1 MQRYTNFIASTT
13 ATNSTLTVLS
23 NASCVVY
30 IAGTL
35 GAATLYSDN
44 GVTPL
49 ANPFLSSATGMIDFY
64 AANGRYDVV
73 VSKTGYLSVTI
84 SDIELDDLMA
94 PSGAGSVGNTPAGS
108 ISATT
113 VQGAINEIVSDLL
126 ASSGSNS
133 VGYLPAG
140 TGAVAST
147 VQTKLRE
154 IKSAADYSTFPNY
167 TSNAL
172 SAGFFTQNGAVIQ
185 RMTDRLMV
193 GGATLNDCAFPNVY
207 QDWLT
212 TFQIAAGLGDGAVS
226 SAQSAVLN
234 ANQAATG
241 GSAFLAGA
249 QSLNSASAA
258 TSTIASGHYAVNN
271 NATLATSAWALY
283 AEAHKT
289 NATTASI
296 YACELDTRTLAAS
309 TGPTPFQQGS
319 VVGIQI
325 ASGCGLS
332 AVGQFDASCAIQI
345 EDNPMKFKA
354 GINFGSNSIVGTDGI
369 TGTGNAISMA
379 KGHRIIWYNSAGA
392 EVGGIHSGATTSA
405 LATKI
410 YFADSGL
417 IISSPA
423 GGQAISYFTP
433 VASSVNWLQFTAA
446 ATGDPPLIAAAG
458 TDTNVDLRL
467 STQGTGV
474 LRYGTY
480 TAGVVAQAGYVTIK
494 DSGGTLRRLLVG

>member
-1 MQRYTNFIASTT
+1 
-13 ATNSTLTVLS
+13 
-23 NASCVVY
+23 
-30 IAGTL
+30 
-35 GAATLYSDN
+35 
-44 GVTPL
+44 
-49 ANPFLSSATGMIDFY
+49 MIDFY

-73 VSKTGYLSVTI
+73 VSKTGYLTVTI
-84 SDIELDDLMA
+84 SDIELDDLLA
-94 PSGAGSVGNTPAGS
+94 P
-108 ISATT
+108 
-113 VQGAINEIVSDLL
+113 
-126 ASSGSNS
+126 SGSNS

-140 TGAVAST
+140 TGAVATT

-193 GGATLNDCAFPNVY
+193 GGATLNDCAYPNVY

-212 TFQIAAGLGDGAVS
+212 TFQIAAGLGNGAVT
-226 SAQSAVLN
+226 SAQSAVLTV
-234 ANQAATG
+234 NQAATG

-249 QSLNSASAA
+249 QSLNSSSAT

-271 NATLATSAWALY
+271 NATLTTNAWALY

-289 NATTASI
+289 TAASASI

-309 TGPTPFQQGS
+309 TNPTPVQQGS

-345 EDNPMKFKA
+345 QDNPMKFKA

-369 TGTGNAISMA
+369 TGTGVAISMA
-379 KGHRIIWYNSAGA
+379 KGHRIVWYNSAGA
-392 EVGGIHSGATTSA
+392 EVGGVWSQATTSA
-405 LATKI
+405 LGTKI
-410 YFADSGL
+410 VFNDVGLTMASVSG
-417 IISSPA
+417 A
-423 GGQAISYFTP
+423 NAIAYFTP

-446 ATGDPPLIAAAG
+446 ATGDPPLIAASG
-458 TDTNVDLRL
+458 TDTDVDLRL
-467 STQGTGV
+467 VAKGAGV
-474 LRYGTY
+474 LRYGTH
-480 TAGVVAQAGYVTIK
+480 TAGVVAQAGYITIK
-494 DSGGTLRRLLVG
+494 DFGGTTRRLLVG